1 MFKTLKT
8 LVLAAMMTASASL
21 AFAETA
27 SFSISVTIPPMIVFD
42 QRALVPEQSFSQQG
56 ELPKA
61 IQQQVL
67 VRNNKKVTVAS
78 AVVL

>member
-8 LVLAAMMTASASL
+8 LVLASIMAASAGT

-27 SFSISVTIPPMIVFD
+27 SFSISVTIPPMIVFEQRDLRMD
-42 QRALVPEQSFSQQG
+42 QPMLQEREAKTIHQQT
-56 ELPKA
+56 
-61 IQQQVL
+61 L
-67 VRNNKKVTVAS
+67 VRNNKEVVVAS